1 MLPNDP
7 SSSTAANDSSENT
20 TPVTP
25 ESANLDSA
33 RVANPARVPDSARV
47 ANPARVPNSARVIA
61 RFDGAHR
68 DPQTPNLSRNR
79 ESELPQRSVS
89 PPVPPPVEV
98 TLMRLKVPSAKS
110 AVERTDVETATEDPS
125 LTETSD
131 TQSNFENRDAN
142 ATETVNELCETEPKS
157 EDAEA
162 SKEIEAAKETDDKQ
176 AKRKSLRHP
185 DPILQSLMLLA
196 TMGLMLAAARFAV
209 PQIVEEI
216 RYSWHRAELRAEH
229 DMSSEGLKNVSLD
242 TLSEAYQMVT
252 AAVAPSVVHIE
263 VKRRPSDAL
272 VSATSF
278 RRSEVLTTSDQ
289 GSGVI
294 VDEDGY
300 IVTNRHVIADGEDVM
315 VTLSDGRRT
324 AAVVVGADPLTD
336 LAVLKINSN
345 KLIPIQWGDSDR
357 CRVGSPVW
365 AVGSPFGLDR
375 TVTFGILS
383 GKHRLV
389 RASTQYQD
397 FMQSDVAV
405 NPGNSGGPLVDARGT
420 LIGINTAIVGDTYQG
435 VSFSIPS
442 NVAQQIYER
451 LKASGRVERGWLGVG
466 LADVADHELIGDDA
480 RVRGAMISGLADK
493 ESPAAVAGLR
503 KGDLILRVNN
513 KHVTDRGHLMRL
525 IGDSLAE
532 TVVDVEI
539 YRENKKEIVPVRLGS
554 RPDFEPL

>member
-1 MLPNDP
+1 MLPIDP
-7 SSSTAANDSSENT
+7 ASSKTPNPSTDSPQSG
-20 TPVTP
+20 
-25 ESANLDSA
+25 SDSA
-33 RVANPARVPDSARV
+33 DKSHRSFVSPPPLAASSAE
-47 ANPARVPNSARVIA
+47 P
-61 RFDGAHR
+61 RFDVAHR
-68 DPQTPNLSRNR
+68 NPQTPNLSRNCDIEIPR
-79 ESELPQRSVS
+79 RSS
-89 PPVPPPVEV
+89 SSPVPPPVEV
-98 TLMRLKVPSAKS
+98 TLVRMKVSSPPATIDPSA
-110 AVERTDVETATEDPS
+110 ADPS
-125 LTETSD
+125 ASILAPQPQTNKDQT
-131 TQSNFENRDAN
+131 TNKAQ
-142 ATETVNELCETEPKS
+142 TVNEPSSFETLDATAAEQVTSKS
-157 EDAEA
+157 EIDSNRKQDDA
-162 SKEIEAAKETDDKQ
+162 SKQSDAKP
-176 AKRKSLRHP
+176 AGRKSQRHP

-196 TMGLMLAAARFAV
+196 TMALMLAAARFAV

-216 RYSWHRAELRAEH
+216 RYSWHRGELRAET
-229 DMSSEGLKNVSLD
+229 DWGSEGLKNVSLD
-242 TLSEAYQMVT
+242 TLSDAYQMVT

-263 VKRRPSDAL
+263 VKRRPGDAL

-294 VDEDGY
+294 VDEEGY

-324 AAVVVGADPLTD
+324 AAVVVGSDPLTD
-336 LAVLKINSN
+336 LAVLKINAN
-345 KLIPIQWGDSDR
+345 KLMPIRWGDSDR

-513 KHVTDRGHLMRL
+513 KQVTDRGHLMRI
-525 IGDSLAE
+525 IGESLAD
-532 TVVDVEI
+532 TIVDVEI
-539 YRENKKEIVPVRLGS
+539 YRENEKQIVPVRLGS
-554 RPDFEPL
+554 RPDFEPF